1 MLFSC
6 CFFFFFYSV
15 STCKHMYTRICMYMY
30 VYIYIHLSVDTYIHT
45 YMHTYG
51 HTYSHTNKEACV
63 HTYMHTYIHT
73 YRCYTHTHTH
83 IYLSNASLYLSVDL
97 SIHMYVQIPDA
108 RIYRQYIHPYLGKI
122 AWTDF
127 ESTLFSGCRILLDG
141 VAAKAAA
148 TVTSVTVFPCK
159 DIDIVGA
166 KVPLPGC
173 YPFH

>member
-6 CFFFFFYSV
+6 CFFFFFIV
-15 STCKHMYTRICMYMY
+15 CPRVNTCTHVYVCICMCI
-30 VYIYIHLSVDTYIHT
+30 YIYSPICGYIHT
-45 YMHTYG
+45 YIHAYIRTYIL
-51 HTYSHTNKEACV
+51 TYKQRSMRTHV
-63 HTYMHTYIHT
+63 HAYIHT
-73 YRCYTHTHTH
+73 YIQMLYAHTHTH
-83 IYLSNASLYLSVDL
+83 LSNASLYLSVDL